1 MMQPASPN
9 DAALAEPGPWA
20 ASLGERWKYL
30 QSSLAGETPQDRQ
43 VFLEEELRRALQTV
57 PAAKRGAYL
66 DAIAARYPAWETAA
80 VFVNNPAKVARQT
93 PDEVITAFLNLAP
106 QLTGPQREEVKQKL
120 AALGLVVP
128 SAQPIDGEALTDVQA
143 KLKMEATDKIDAQR
157 LAKLFAIYADAM
169 LTLDQLAWNVWRNAA
184 PKSAIRR
191 DTTQGDL
198 RMVTRKAL
206 TGDAAIT
213 PAQVQ
218 KQLEASR
225 LLVAG
230 LLAGLG
236 PAGKNFSRRYTQS
249 FTPDAIREVVRAEG
263 GKSDAQFWKKYTEV
277 AAQLSETVIED
288 DVQEAV
294 VKYAEDLIRG
304 SNK

>member
-1 MMQPASPN
+1 MQPASPN

-30 QSSLAGETPQDRQ
+30 QTSLASETPQDRQ
-43 VFLEEELRRALQTV
+43 VFLEEELRRALLTV

-143 KLKMEATDKIDAQR
+143 KLKMEATDKIDTQR

>member
-1 MMQPASPN
+1 M
-9 DAALAEPGPWA
+9 
-20 ASLGERWKYL
+20 
-30 QSSLAGETPQDRQ
+30 
-43 VFLEEELRRALQTV
+43 
-57 PAAKRGAYL
+57 
-66 DAIAARYPAWETAA
+66 
-80 VFVNNPAKVARQT
+80 
-93 PDEVITAFLNLAP
+93 
-106 QLTGPQREEVKQKL
+106 
-120 AALGLVVP
+120 
-128 SAQPIDGEALTDVQA
+128 
-143 KLKMEATDKIDAQR
+143 
-157 LAKLFAIYADAM
+157 YADAM

-213 PAQVQ
+213 PAQVH

-249 FTPDAIREVVRAEG
+249 YTPDAIREVVRAEG
-263 GKSDAQFWKKYTEV
+263 GKSDAQFWKKYTEL
-277 AAQLSETVIED
+277 AAQLTETVIED

-304 SNK
+304 SGK

>member
-1 MMQPASPN
+1 MQPASTT

-20 ASLGERWKYL
+20 TSLGEKWKYL
-30 QSSLAGETPQDRQ
+30 QTSLASETPQDRQ
-43 VFLEEELRRALQTV
+43 VFLEEELRRVLATV

-80 VFVNNPAKVARQT
+80 VFVNSPAKVARQT
-93 PDEVITAFLNLAP
+93 PDEVIASFLQLVPA
-106 QLTGPQREEVKQKL
+106 LTGAQRDEVKQKL
-120 AALGLVVP
+120 AALGLITS
-128 SAQPIDGEALTDVQA
+128 SAQPVDGEALTDVQA
-143 KLKMEATDKIDAQR
+143 KLKLEPEDKIDAQR
-157 LAKLFAIYADAM
+157 LAKLFALYADAM

-213 PAQVQ
+213 PAVVA

-249 FTPDAIREVVRAEG
+249 YMPDAIREVVRGEGG
-263 GKSDAQFWKKYTEV
+263 GKSDAHFWKKYTEL

>member
-1 MMQPASPN
+1 MQPASSS
-9 DAALAEPGPWA
+9 DVALAEPGPWA

-30 QSSLAGETPQDRQ
+30 QSSLANETPQDRQ
-43 VFLEEELRRALQTV
+43 VFLEEELRRALQSV

-66 DAIAARYPAWETAA
+66 DALAARYPAWETAA
-80 VFVNNPAKVARQT
+80 IFVNNPAKVARQT
-93 PDEVITAFLNLAP
+93 PDEIITAFLHLAP
-106 QLTGPQREEVKQKL
+106 SLTGPQREEVKQKL
-120 AALGLVVP
+120 AALGLIVP

-143 KLKMEATDKIDAQR
+143 KLKLEAEDKVDAQR
-157 LAKLFAIYADAM
+157 LGKLFAIYADAM

-213 PAQVQ
+213 PAAVH

-249 FTPDAIREVVRAEG
+249 YTPDAIREVVRAEG
-263 GKSDAQFWKKYTEV
+263 GGKTDAHFWKKYAEL
-277 AAQLSETVIED
+277 ASQLTETVIED

-304 SNK
+304 TNK